1 LAHKA
6 GLELVEQPDE
16 GSAAAVQRLH
26 QELLVR
32 PDDGDLR
39 GQLAWA
45 IRRMIEE
52 SLAVTVYQVH
62 VIASERQRELCR
74 EAATR
79 ILELAP
85 WDQELKAFATNLLD
99 EVDRGGRWTWENKA
113 VAYTLAACVVA
124 IGLALVLVGGLVANI
139 PLIVIAA
146 LLSSAALAGTVLRF
160 RRQTW
165 RIAARQVQPLID
177 RSGI

>member
-1 LAHKA
+1 
-6 GLELVEQPDE
+6 
-16 GSAAAVQRLH
+16 
-26 QELLVR
+26 
-32 PDDGDLR
+32 
-39 GQLAWA
+39 
-45 IRRMIEE
+45 M
-52 SLAVTVYQVH
+52 
-62 VIASERQRELCR
+62 
-74 EAATR
+74 
-79 ILELAP
+79 
-85 WDQELKAFATNLLD
+85 KAFATNLLD
-99 EVDRGGRWTWENKA
+99 EVDRGGRWTWEDKA

-177 RSGI
+177 RAGI